1 MLRDDFKKTTPGRSF
16 LYELYE
22 NPALICEVNCP
33 QHLTNPVHTELGA
46 FDPSSEADMKKL
58 LKRVPMRQSTDESL
72 LNANYTNDIDQGKE
86 GGAAT
91 STIAVVPKGKSDF
104 VIDKSSDAKITADT
118 DIDII
123 ATKGIDVGIVINP
136 MNVTTPKWTSE
147 LISLWICRHP
157 ASPDQDVN
165 LTKVHN
171 FRRYGDDRQFEIE
184 CTFEG
189 RVRSDV
195 VRNPMK
201 RRLWI
206 HISVLLRCPKYRQ
219 ILSDAN
225 WYWPDIEHK
234 YYECDS
240 DTHGGQ
246 EYIVNDRGEMEIVQD
261 DVTRGGAKRSI
272 GRKSTSCLPLPTKDA
287 TKTYKTFPMTILTPR
302 SRQHA
307 NK

>member
-1 MLRDDFKKTTPGRSF
+1 
-16 LYELYE
+16 
-22 NPALICEVNCP
+22 
-33 QHLTNPVHTELGA
+33 
-46 FDPSSEADMKKL
+46 
-58 LKRVPMRQSTDESL
+58 MRQSAGESL
-72 LNANYTNDIDQGKE
+72 LNANYANNTDQGKGKDGASTE
-86 GGAAT
+86 GSPACGSSNDAA
-91 STIAVVPKGKSDF
+91 SKGKSDF
-104 VIDKSSDAKITADT
+104 VIDKSSDANIAAATADT

-123 ATKGIDVGIVINP
+123 ATKGINVDIVKNP

-157 ASPDQDVN
+157 ASPDQDIN
-165 LTKVHN
+165 MTKVHN

-219 ILSDAN
+219 MLSEAN

-234 YYECDS
+234 YYECES
-240 DTHGGQ
+240 DTHSGSGQ
-246 EYIVNDRGEMEIVQD
+246 EYIVNDYGEMEIVQD
-261 DVTRGGAKRSI
+261 VTRGAKKSG
-272 GRKSTSCLPLPTKDA
+272 GRKSAICSPLSTKDA
-287 TKTYKTFPMTILTPR
+287 TKTYKTFSMTTLTAR